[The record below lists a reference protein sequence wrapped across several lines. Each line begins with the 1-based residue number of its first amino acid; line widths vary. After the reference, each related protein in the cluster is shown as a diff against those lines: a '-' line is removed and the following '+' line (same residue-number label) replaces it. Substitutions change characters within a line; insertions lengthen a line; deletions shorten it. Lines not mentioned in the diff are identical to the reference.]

1 MPTTYPVDS
10 LTFPILRSL
19 DYYRWATKVMLLVN
33 DELQGFP
40 YVPLQ

>member
-19 DYYRWATKVMLLVN
+19 AYYGWAMKVTL
-33 DELQGFP
+33 
-40 YVPLQ
+40 